1 MSEPIT
7 GLVFIRSL
15 LSDDATLAGLV
26 SEVYADVAP
35 MDAVYPFILVSLQD
49 GVDEIGLGGEFI
61 VSGLS
66 YVVRAVGQGASYLPL
81 ESIAERI
88 KAVLHKATGATGN
101 GEVFECLQTAPIA
114 YPETGSDGQQYR
126 HLGGL
131 YELVVRG

>member
-1 MSEPIT
+1 MAEPVT
-7 GLVFIRSL
+7 GLVFLRSL
-15 LSDDATLAGLV
+15 LSADTTLAGLV
-26 SEVYADVAP
+26 SEVYADLAP
-35 MDAVYPFILVSLQD
+35 MEAVYPFVLIGLQD
-49 GVDEIGLGGEFI
+49 ASDEIGLGGEFI

-66 YVVRAVGQGASYLPL
+66 YTVRAVGQGASYLPL

-88 KAVLHKATGATGN
+88 KAVLHKATGEAGN
-101 GEVFECLQTAPIA
+101 GEVFECLQTEPIA